1 MAQWDRQ
8 SNDETISLSIQ
19 RNTSGAFTLAIVGAY
34 IFSLFSG
41 TLILVNGMANSA
53 IALGHIMPGPG
64 MMPLMMGMPLGGGMM
79 FPMMGFSS
87 SVLWASLSGVII
99 GPIILTATVLLY
111 IKSRQQMVWG
121 GIIVAGAIVGL
132 LSGGGFLVGSLLGFV
147 GGIIAITI
155 KIG

>member
-1 MAQWDRQ
+1 M
-8 SNDETISLSIQ
+8 SIQ

-41 TLILVNGMANSA
+41 TLILVNGIANSS
-53 IALGHIMPGPG
+53 IALGHFMPGPG
-64 MMPLMMGMPLGGGMM
+64 MMPLMMGMPLGGGIM

-87 SVLWASLSGVII
+87 SVLWASLSGAIV
-99 GPIILTATVLLY
+99 GPIILAATVLLY
-111 IKSRQQMVWG
+111 TYSRQQMLW
-121 GIIVAGAIVGL
+121 GIIIVTCAIVGL

-147 GGIIAITI
+147 GGIIAITV